1 MQPTSPPALAA
12 MKLWMRAR
20 GDNLRVP
27 VNSPVEILIA
37 KELRG
42 VVEIVSSM
50 IKSQIGPYWISRE
63 KIMTSG
69 HKNGP
74 WTVH

>member
-1 MQPTSPPALAA
+1 
-12 MKLWMRAR
+12 MRAS
-20 GDNLRVP
+20 GEYLRAP
-27 VNSPVEILIA
+27 VNSPVGILIA
-37 KELRG
+37 EELRD

-50 IKSQIGPYWISRE
+50 IKSQLGSYWISRE

-69 HKNGP
+69 LKNEP